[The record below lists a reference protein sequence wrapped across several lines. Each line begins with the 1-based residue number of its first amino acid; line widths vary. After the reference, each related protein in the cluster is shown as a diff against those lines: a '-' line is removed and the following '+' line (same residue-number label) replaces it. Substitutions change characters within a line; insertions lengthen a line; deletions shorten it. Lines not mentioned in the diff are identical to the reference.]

1 MPYCPNCRFE
11 YKEGLSKCP
20 DCGADL
26 VDQLPEEEP
35 LENPNFVPLRN
46 LPSRMYAQMLQE
58 ALKSEGIPSMI
69 KSDDIA
75 ITFPSQGTTSA
86 VPVIILVPEKHA
98 KRADEIADQMLDH
111 I

>member
-1 MPYCPNCRFE
+1 MPYCPKCRNKHE
-11 YKEGLSKCP
+11 EEKQECP
-20 DCGADL
+20 DCGSRL
-26 VDQLPEEEP
+26 VDQLTEEVPPES
-35 LENPNFVPLRN
+35 PNFVPLRN

-58 ALKSEGIPSMI
+58 ALRKEGIPSMT

-75 ITFPSQGTTSA
+75 ITFPSLGTTSA
-86 VPVIILVPEKHA
+86 VPVIILVSEKDA

>member
-1 MPYCPNCRFE
+1 MPYCPKCRIE
-11 YKEGLSKCP
+11 YQEERQKCP
-20 DCGADL
+20 SCGSRL
-26 VDQLPEEEP
+26 VGQLPEEVPPESP
-35 LENPNFVPLRN
+35 DFVPLRN

-58 ALKSEGIPSMI
+58 ALRKEGIPSMI

-75 ITFPSQGTTSA
+75 ITFPSLGTTSA
-86 VPVIILVPEKHA
+86 VPVLIMVSEKDA

>member
-1 MPYCPNCRFE
+1 MPYCPKCGFE
-11 YKEGLSKCP
+11 YEKDVDKCP
-20 DCGADL
+20 DCG
-26 VDQLPEEEP
+26 VPVVEKLPEEKPPQE
-35 LENPNFVPLRN
+35 PNFVPLRN

-58 ALKSEGIPSMI
+58 ALKKEGIPSMI

-86 VPVIILVPEKHA
+86 VPVIILVPEKYA